1 MKTKKEIADTIIYYL
16 IDNNMSVTELAKQLN
31 ISRVTIYNWMNGKT
45 IMNDRYYIQMLK
57 MFEDYDASKWV
68 INKDERQLEE
78 YMFKD

>member
-68 INKDERQLEE
+68 INKNERQLED
-78 YMFKD
+78 YMFND